1 MNSCFVVCCCF
12 LRLWWEQ
19 QCQVVFCNSGADNNN
34 TCKTEGGN
42 AVCCHFYNLD
52 ILRSFFV
59 LLLYTSTP
67 LHVLHIL
74 YLVTIYFADSD
85 YSKFKGHELWH
96 VANQIV
102 LWARSKCWEMLMF
115 DNRHME
121 LRRVSNVITKSYSTV
136 ARFQFYLLAVHS
148 SLVGHTQE
156 KSATCLCLSLRYR
169 LHCVFYTGVI
179 MPLS

>member
-1 MNSCFVVCCCF
+1 MSLSRHWMPNQ
-12 LRLWWEQ
+12 WWNEPAYTL
-19 QCQVVFCNSGADNNN
+19 VKYSFEVLYLSIHFFC
-34 TCKTEGGN
+34 
-42 AVCCHFYNLD
+42 Y
-52 ILRSFFV
+52 FV
-59 LLLYTSTP
+59 LP
-67 LHVLHIL
+67 LHYIYFM